1 MIPKPSVLIR
11 LVPLALVASAAAAA
25 AQEPAPE
32 PMVVGAAVYKTYCA
46 VCHGPGAK
54 GDGPLADSL
63 RRRPPDLTLL
73 ARKNGGQFPKEQV
86 TRTVDGRKPAR
97 GHGGG
102 DMPVW
107 GDAFKQSRGGYS
119 EAVVQV
125 KVQAVVEHLE
135 SLQQP

>member
-1 MIPKPSVLIR
+1 MMPKVSILTR
-11 LVPLALVASAAAAA
+11 LVPLALLASAAAAS
-25 AQEPAPE
+25 AQDPAPE

-73 ARKNGGQFPKEQV
+73 AKKNAGQFPKEQV
-86 TRTVDGRKPAR
+86 IRTVDGRKPAR

-107 GDAFKQSRGGYS
+107 GDAFKQSKGGYS